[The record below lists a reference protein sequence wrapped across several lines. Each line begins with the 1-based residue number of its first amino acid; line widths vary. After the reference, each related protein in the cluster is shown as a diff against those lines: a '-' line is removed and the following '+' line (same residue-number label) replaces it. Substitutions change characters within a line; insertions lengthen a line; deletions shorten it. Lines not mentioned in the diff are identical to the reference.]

1 LARVFLSYASE
12 DIERARELADALQ
25 ATGHEVWWD
34 HQIHGGSRF
43 AEEIDKALAES
54 TAVVVLWSPAS
65 IGSTWVLDEAAEG
78 RDAGKLVPVLIA
90 ACKQPLGYRQF
101 QTVDLTSW
109 RSGSGAPQA
118 LLNALIRAGGASPA
132 SATKARH
139 VGPKTSICVL
149 PFANMSGDAEQEY
162 FSDGISEDITTDLSK
177 VSALEVIAR
186 NTAFTFKGESI
197 SVTDVA
203 KRLGV
208 SHVLEGS
215 VRKAGNRVRITAQ
228 LIDGASGGHV
238 WAERYDRDLTDIFA
252 LQDEISQAIVAALR
266 IKLLPEEKRAIEQR
280 GTTNVEAYNLY
291 LMAHNYW
298 VTANWGD
305 ARQLE
310 LVGRICQRAIDVD
323 PSYAKAWGLLA
334 IVEAFLHFSHEIEQV
349 DGLAASERA
358 LSLDPNI
365 AEALVVKARH
375 AHEAGR
381 FDEANEALERAVELD
396 PESWEVNREAA
407 RICYLQRQFEAAAR
421 YFEKAASIG
430 ETDFHSCSM
439 LTSIYEA
446 LGDKDAVTRTAR
458 MAVARA
464 ERALA
469 QNSTNSFAIVHGATG
484 LATLGEKDRFKEWAD
499 RALLIDP
506 DNPVTGF
513 NLACASA
520 LRLKDAEAALEFLG
534 PAFKR
539 VSVSMLNA
547 AMTDPDLDSL
557 RDLPRFKAMVR
568 EAKDRLGIAE

>member
-1 LARVFLSYASE
+1 
-12 DIERARELADALQ
+12 
-25 ATGHEVWWD
+25 
-34 HQIHGGSRF
+34 
-43 AEEIDKALAES
+43 
-54 TAVVVLWSPAS
+54 
-65 IGSTWVLDEAAEG
+65 
-78 RDAGKLVPVLIA
+78 
-90 ACKQPLGYRQF
+90 
-101 QTVDLTSW
+101 
-109 RSGSGAPQA
+109 
-118 LLNALIRAGGASPA
+118 
-132 SATKARH
+132 
-139 VGPKTSICVL
+139 
-149 PFANMSGDAEQEY
+149 
-162 FSDGISEDITTDLSK
+162 
-177 VSALEVIAR
+177 
-186 NTAFTFKGESI
+186 
-197 SVTDVA
+197 
-203 KRLGV
+203 
-208 SHVLEGS
+208 
-215 VRKAGNRVRITAQ
+215 
-228 LIDGASGGHV
+228 
-238 WAERYDRDLTDIFA
+238 
-252 LQDEISQAIVAALR
+252 
-266 IKLLPEEKRAIEQR
+266 
-280 GTTNVEAYNLY
+280 
-291 LMAHNYW
+291 MAHNYW

-310 LVGRICQRAIDVD
+310 LVGRICRRAIDVD

-381 FDEANEALERAVELD
+381 FDEANEALQRAVELD

-407 RICYLQRQFEAAAR
+407 RICYLQRQFEEASR
-421 YFEKAASIG
+421 YFERAASIG
-430 ETDFHSCSM
+430 ESDFHSCSM

-446 LGDKDAVTRTAR
+446 LGDKDGVTRTAR
-458 MAVARA
+458 MAVSRA
-464 ERALA
+464 ERAVA

-520 LRLKDAEAALEFLG
+520 LRLKDAEAALEYLE

-557 RDLPRFKAMVR
+557 RELPRFKAMV
-568 EAKDRLGIAE
+568 AGAQARLGIK